1 MIPKNIMSAANTAKV
16 EADDGGFIKRMPDV
30 VEKAGYRVPH
40 PVMIFLFLIAVVV
53 ILSHSLHLTGSTVG
67 I

>member
-53 ILSHSLHLTGSTVG
+53 ILSHSLHLTGFTVG